1 MEREDKYLFIYNY
14 DVNTLVNKNYDI
26 NTMISIQQ
34 WLISF
39 DNLLGT
45 KSDFLFFL
53 EGFLHAQVTKVM
65 DQTIGN

>member
-34 WLISF
+34 
-39 DNLLGT
+39 
-45 KSDFLFFL
+45 
-53 EGFLHAQVTKVM
+53 
-65 DQTIGN
+65 